1 MLPED
6 QIKRAENYK
15 VNGKVSRDLSWDGHL
30 SSTMCLI
37 VREGDKTDKHDFF
50 FFHGRTKFNIGV
62 KQIFKEKQRDFPYL
76 KSWNKST
83 EFTTALFWNN
93 NR

>member
-50 FFHGRTKFNIGV
+50 F
-62 KQIFKEKQRDFPYL
+62 
-76 KSWNKST
+76 SWKNKVQYRGKT
-83 EFTTALFWNN
+83 NF
-93 NR
+93 